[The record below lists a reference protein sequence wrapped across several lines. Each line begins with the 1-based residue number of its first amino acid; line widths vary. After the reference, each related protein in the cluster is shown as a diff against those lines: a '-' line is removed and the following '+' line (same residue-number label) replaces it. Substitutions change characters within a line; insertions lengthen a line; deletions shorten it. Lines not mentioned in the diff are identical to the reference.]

1 MKILITGGFGNLGSR
16 LAEYFYRKNYKVTV
30 LSNSDDRKLP
40 GIKYNFI
47 KADITK
53 SEELDASITECFDCC
68 IHTASLNDSFI
79 TGYAEKAL
87 MVNALGTRNI
97 IKTLLD
103 KDVKRFVYF
112 STFHVYGVSEGSI
125 DENTPLSPKN
135 DYATTHLFGEY
146 YANQFWRT
154 HRFPYT
160 ILRLTNCYG
169 APRYPNS
176 TKWYLALNDMARSA
190 IEKEEIVLNSNGL
203 GCRDFIWIGDVC
215 SIVDGILTADKTTGE
230 TFNVASGRTYKIM
243 DIANIVKIAYEER
256 YGRKIN
262 IKTNEADHA
271 VYGESLHVSN
281 KKLKSVVNFEI
292 HDKIYDEVNNIFDI
306 MEQSRYSL

>member
-1 MKILITGGFGNLGSR
+1 MRLLITGGLGNLG
-16 LAEYFYRKNYKVTV
+16 AWFTEYFYRKNYKVTV
-30 LSNSDDRKLP
+30 LSNSDDRKMS

-53 SEELDASITECFDCC
+53 SEELEASITECFDCC
-68 IHTASLNDSFI
+68 IHTASLNDYFI

-103 KDVKRFVYF
+103 KDIKRFVYF
-112 STFHVYGVSEGSI
+112 STFHVYGIAEGII

-146 YANQFWRT
+146 YAKQFWHT

-169 APRYPNS
+169 APRYLNS
-176 TKWYLALNDMARSA
+176 TKWYLALNDIARSA
-190 IEKEEIVLNSNGL
+190 IEKGEIVLNSNGR

-215 SIVDGILTADKTTGE
+215 SIVDGILSADKVNGE
-230 TFNVASGRTYKIM
+230 TFNVASGRTYKVI

-262 IKTNEADHA
+262 IKINEADHT
-271 VYGESLHVSN
+271 VYTESLHVSN

-292 HDKIYDEVNNIFDI
+292 HDKVYDEVNNIFDI
-306 MEQSRYSL
+306 IEQSRYSL